1 MLGRR
6 LVTVP
11 GYFAACFLWLGA
23 LPVSLPLALFVD
35 ALRRNRGVLLRS
47 SLVLTVY
54 LSAEVL
60 GVAAAGGLWLW
71 RSVFGIRPERWADL
85 HFRLEAWWGSLL
97 FGATIR
103 SFGLRVEI
111 ENEQADLD
119 RGPYLLLLRHASTGD
134 TLLASA
140 LVSRPHG
147 LRLRYVLKQE
157 LLWDPCLD
165 IVGHRI
171 PNAFV
176 DRFSDDSAHEIR
188 RVADLARDLGPR
200 DGILIYPEGT
210 RFSEAKRAR
219 LLDRL
224 DPVDDAKRLEYSRSL
239 RYTLPPRS
247 GGLLALLEAAPAAD
261 VVICAH
267 TGFEG
272 AASLAQIWK
281 GALVHRR
288 VRVQFRRV
296 PREEIPTNRDER
308 IAWIDEE
315 WQRVDAWIAGHRFA
329 SGGV

>member
-1 MLGRR
+1 
-6 LVTVP
+6 
-11 GYFAACFLWLGA
+11 
-23 LPVSLPLALFVD
+23 
-35 ALRRNRGVLLRS
+35 
-47 SLVLTVY
+47 
-54 LSAEVL
+54 
-60 GVAAAGGLWLW
+60 
-71 RSVFGIRPERWADL
+71 
-85 HFRLEAWWGSLL
+85 
-97 FGATIR
+97 
-103 SFGLRVEI
+103 
-111 ENEQADLD
+111 
-119 RGPYLLLLRHASTGD
+119 
-134 TLLASA
+134 
-140 LVSRPHG
+140 VSRPHG

-224 DPVDDAKRLEYSRSL
+224 DPVDDTKRLEYSRSL
-239 RYTLPPRS
+239 RYTF
-247 GGLLALLEAAPAAD
+247 
-261 VVICAH
+261 CAH

-288 VRVQFRRV
+288 IRVQFRRV